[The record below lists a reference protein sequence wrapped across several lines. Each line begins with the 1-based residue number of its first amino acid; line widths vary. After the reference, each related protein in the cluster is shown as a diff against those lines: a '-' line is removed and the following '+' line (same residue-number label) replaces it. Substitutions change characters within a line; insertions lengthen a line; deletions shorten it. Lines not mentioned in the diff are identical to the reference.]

1 MKIFDSFNLSGKTAL
16 VAIPEGPYGKAAALA
31 LCEAGAK
38 VYLASDDVKAA
49 ATVAEDIKKE
59 GFSVAGVIEYDPSS
73 EKSILALR
81 DRIISESKKL
91 DIFLLNAGERFT
103 DGWDKPTSAELLEN
117 LKKNQVG
124 TMLGTKIMGSEI
136 AKNKAGSVIFLS
148 SVYAF
153 VGPDVHNTDDC
164 PEMAEYD
171 FSLDRVFTVGG
182 YVNYARQAA
191 SYLGQFNVRVN
202 TICAAPLDKPAE
214 YAARFAER
222 TTLLRNAD
230 ESDIKGLVV
239 YLASDASS
247 FVSGTSIPVDGGY
260 IAK

>member
-16 VAIPEGPYGKAAALA
+16 VAIPEGPYGKAAASA

-38 VYLASDDVKAA
+38 VYLASDDLKAA
-49 ATVAEDIKKE
+49 TKVADDIKKE
-59 GFSVAGVIEYDPSS
+59 GFAVAAVVEYDPSS
-73 EKSILALR
+73 EKSIVALK
-81 DRIISESKKL
+81 DRIISESGKL

-103 DGWDKPTSAELLEN
+103 GGWDAGTGAELLEN
-117 LKKNQVG
+117 LKKNQIG
-124 TMLGTKIMGSEI
+124 TMLSTKIMGS
-136 AKNKAGSVIFLS
+136 AMAANKSGSVIFLS

-153 VGPDVHNTDDC
+153 VGPDVHNSLNC
-164 PEMAEYD
+164 PEMADSD

-202 TICAAPLDKPAE
+202 TIGAAPLDKPAE

-222 TTLLRNAD
+222 TTLLRNAN
-230 ESDIKGLVV
+230 ESDVKGLVV